1 MVWSRLE
8 KYHPRNKEYFWPISE
23 SSLPV
28 FLKKLWRT
36 SFPTSKISHN
46 LWIQTIS
53 CCMQCVTMSKLFNFY
68 IFDVA
73 KRSKKG
79 LLQLWILRALNNPQS
94 SILNPRYLVLEVSRA
109 TVLVFTCGN
118 KKICLETAVFR
129 VCKEGLRR
137 EWIENTFPQVPRR
150 QRCVQKMDSRDTKRC
165 WMRWEISASTQTFT
179 LKENKPMSCKA
190 MTTIVFKP

>member
-1 MVWSRLE
+1 MNTNDFLLHAVCYEERACQLL
-8 KYHPRNKEYFWPISE
+8 YF
-23 SSLPV
+23 
-28 FLKKLWRT
+28 R
-36 SFPTSKISHN
+36 
-46 LWIQTIS
+46 
-53 CCMQCVTMSKLFNFY
+53 CR
-68 IFDVA
+68 

-94 SILNPRYLVLEVSRA
+94 SILNPRERGIEVSRA
-109 TVLVFTCGN
+109 SVLVFTYAN
-118 KKICLETAVFR
+118 KKISLETAVFR
-129 VCKEGLRR
+129 VYREGLRR

-150 QRCVQKMDSRDTKRC
+150 QRSVQKMDSRDTKRC